1 MNDHDDR
8 TPIDAREER
17 ERDLAAAIERLPRA
31 IEPGRDLWPGIAA
44 RLGGPAAADEAGT
57 PAARAQGA
65 GTSAAGARDREARAA
80 HRAGRRHR
88 SGPPRAHRWAA
99 WHPAAAAAS
108 IAIVAAT
115 GFGLWRL
122 MPTGDDATAHR
133 AAAGPDPAG
142 SVPAVET
149 ADASAF
155 PASAAFGNR
164 LLAALERKR
173 YQLGPDA
180 SSAVE
185 ADIARLGLAVAEL
198 VAALADHPDE
208 PTLYHQLASRQ
219 RQEAELLM
227 RLNRL

>member
-8 TPIDAREER
+8 TPIDPRDER
-17 ERDLAAAIERLPRA
+17 ERDLAVAIERLPRA

-44 RLGGPAAADEAGT
+44 RLGG
-57 PAARAQGA
+57 
-65 GTSAAGARDREARAA
+65 
-80 HRAGRRHR
+80 HR
-88 SGPPRAHRWAA
+88 SGHPRAHRWAA
-99 WHPAAAAAS
+99 WHLAAAAAS

-115 GFGLWRL
+115 GFALWRL

-133 AAAGPDPAG
+133 AAGGPDPAG

-149 ADASAF
+149 ADPSVF